1 MIKINDKEYD
11 EKDLSEQAKIAF
23 VNVQNLQN
31 DNTALS
37 LKMNN
42 NSILI
47 KHWSKILEEELKMN
61 SKSDT

>member
-31 DNTALS
+31 DNTVLN

>member
-23 VNVQNLQN
+23 VNLQNLQN
-31 DNTALS
+31 DNTTLT

-42 NSILI
+42 NNILI
-47 KHWSKILEEELKMN
+47 KHWSEILEKELPKKN
-61 SKSDT
+61 D

>member
-31 DNTALS
+31 DNTTLS

-61 SKSDT
+61 SKSDI

>member
-23 VNVQNLQN
+23 VNVQNLQK

-42 NSILI
+42 NNILI
-47 KHWSKILEEELKMN
+47 KHWSEILEKELPK
-61 SKSDT
+61 KDD

>member
-23 VNVQNLQN
+23 VNLQNLQN

-47 KHWSKILEEELKMN
+47 KHWSEILEKEL
-61 SKSDT
+61 SKKDD

>member
-23 VNVQNLQN
+23 VNLQNLQN
-31 DNTALS
+31 DNTALT

-42 NSILI
+42 NIF
-47 KHWSKILEEELKMN
+47 
-61 SKSDT
+61 